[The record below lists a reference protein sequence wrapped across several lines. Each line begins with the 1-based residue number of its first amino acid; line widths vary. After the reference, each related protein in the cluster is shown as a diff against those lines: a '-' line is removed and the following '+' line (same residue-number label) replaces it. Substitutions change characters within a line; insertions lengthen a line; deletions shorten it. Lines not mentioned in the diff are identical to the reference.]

1 MVYMTETFIT
11 RVIGGGRITIA
22 KDVRIREKLVE
33 GDYVK
38 VVITR
43 LKPEDVEVSMEEL
56 FNRAKRRAE
65 IAEREKIMRKHKGV

>member
-38 VVITR
+38 VVVTR
-43 LKPEDVEVSMEEL
+43 LKPEDVEISMEDY
-56 FNRAKRRAE
+56 
-65 IAEREKIMRKHKGV
+65 